1 MKIGCMKKILLLLML
16 GGTLQLSA
24 QLPPVF
30 PEGMSDTLEHDTRM
44 RTYLPPVR
52 VVWQQ
57 NEELIESPEVLLSR
71 GKGQMINA
79 PYPHCILTSKEGRR
93 PSILLDFGREIH
105 GGVQIVVA
113 DISNRKP
120 IRFRVRLGESVSEA
134 MCEITPESG
143 ATNDH
148 AMRDFQ
154 MEVPWY
160 GVSEVGN
167 SGFRFVRL
175 DLLTEDVKVK
185 LQEVRAIFVYRDLP
199 YVGSFRSSDP
209 RLDSIWMTGAYTVHL
224 NMQNYLWD
232 GIKRDR
238 LVWMG
243 DAHPELRTILSVF
256 GDNEVLRKTL
266 DQARDQTPLPG
277 WMNGICA
284 YTLWWVL
291 IHRDYYHY
299 TGDRVYLTEQ
309 KPYLDRLLPWL
320 MEAVDDQGH
329 EHLTGGGRFLDWPTS
344 RNKPAV
350 DAGLHA
356 LLLMALEAGEEL
368 STVLENDELAAQCRA
383 TVDRMRRVVPDYKT
397 SKQSAALIALAGL
410 IPAGQA
416 NEVLSEDGVQRFST
430 FYGYYMLQAKAMAGD
445 YTEALNNI
453 RQYWGSML
461 DLGATTFWEDFDIR
475 WMENAAR
482 IDEIVPSGKVDVH
495 RTYGDYCYKG
505 LRHSFCHGWASG
517 PTAWLTEHV
526 LGVTIVE
533 PGCRVIRVSPHL
545 GDLQWVEG
553 SVPTPYGMV
562 RIRHQRR
569 ADGTIASS
577 IEAPKGVKV
586 LR

>member
-30 PEGMSDTLEHDTRM
+30 PEGMSDTLEHDTRI

-299 TGDRVYLTEQ
+299 TGDRAYLAEQ

-495 RTYGDYCYKG
+495 RIYGDYCYKG

>member
-1 MKIGCMKKILLLLML
+1 MKTLFTALALLFALPV
-16 GGTLQLSA
+16 SA

-30 PEGMSDTLEHDTRM
+30 PEQMSDTLEHDTRM

-52 VVWQQ
+52 IVWTQ
-57 NEELIESPEVLLSR
+57 NGEFVQTPEVLLAK

-79 PYPHCILTSKEGRR
+79 PYPHCILTNKDGKR

-105 GGVQIVVA
+105 GGVQIVVG

-120 IRFRVRLGESVSEA
+120 VQFRMRLGESVSEA
-134 MCEITPESG
+134 MSDISVESG

-148 AMRDFQ
+148 AMRDLIVS
-154 MEVPWY
+154 VPWY

-175 DLLTEDVKVK
+175 DLLTEDVVVK

-199 YVGSFRSSDP
+199 YLGSFHSSNP

-256 GDNEVLRKTL
+256 GDNEVLRKTF

-284 YTLWWVL
+284 YSLWWIL
-291 IHRDYYHY
+291 IHRDYYNY
-299 TGDRVYLTEQ
+299 TGDRAYLTEQ
-309 KPYLDRLLPWL
+309 QQYLEGLLL
-320 MEAVDDQGH
+320 QVIESVDEQGR
-329 EHLTGGGRFLDWPTS
+329 EHLQGGGRFLDWPTS
-344 RNKPAV
+344 KNKPAV
-350 DAGLHA
+350 NAGLQA
-356 LLLMALEAGEEL
+356 LVVMSLEAGEQL
-368 STVLENDELAAQCRA
+368 MQVLNNDSLASRCQVTVE
-383 TVDRMRRVVPDYKT
+383 RMRQAIPDYKQ
-397 SKQSAALIALAGL
+397 SKQSAALAALAGL
-410 IPAGQA
+410 ATPEQS
-416 NEVLSEDGVQRFST
+416 NEVLSDGGVQRYST

-445 YTEALNNI
+445 YAGAMDDI
-453 RQYWGSML
+453 CRYWGGML
-461 DLGATTFWEDFDIR
+461 DLGATTFWEDFDIA
-475 WMENAAR
+475 WLENAAR
-482 IDEIVPSGKVDVH
+482 IDELVPAGKVDVH

-533 PGCRVIRVSPHL
+533 PGCRVIRIDPHL
-545 GDLQWVEG
+545 GDLEWVEG
-553 SVPTPYGMV
+553 SVPTPFGV
-562 RIRHQRR
+562 VKIRHERR
-569 ADGTIASS
+569 ADGTISS
-577 IEAPKGVKV
+577 KIDAPKGVKIV
-586 LR
+586 K